1 MRVIEVEYPI
11 YILEHKGILIE
22 VRASRLD
29 SGRLVFDPIM
39 GWDALGQTFNQD
51 TESLLEDMDDAIY
64 NATPEFFEE

>member
-11 YILEHKGILIE
+11 YILEHKNILIE

-39 GWDALGQTFNQD
+39 GWDSLAQTLNQD
-51 TESLLEDMDDAIY
+51 PESLLEAIDDAVF